1 MNSCGTNSN
10 WVVLFVCMR
19 IIKELEV
26 GFAEQ
31 TFIVLDKEMVVGEFI
46 HGDPHVEGQ
55 FNLQP
60 FLQLPLVPLLRKLG

>member
-1 MNSCGTNSN
+1 MAPAKLG
-10 WVVLFVCMR
+10 LFYCVG
-19 IIKELEV
+19 IIKDLGV

-55 FNLQP
+55 LNLQP
-60 FLQLPLVPLLRKLG
+60 FC